1 MNNNIVNDFRCGY
14 VALIG
19 RPNVGKSTLLNQL
32 LGQKLSIT
40 SRKPQTTR
48 QHLLGIKTTDTEQII
63 YVDTPG
69 IHEDARRAINRYM
82 NRTAI
87 SALES
92 VHVIVFL
99 IEAMRWTSEDEAVLK
114 RIKQMDIPVILAV
127 NKVDKVTDK
136 NKLLPFLQEVSAKM
150 EFTHI
155 FPISAKRSTNLTELE
170 QHIRE
175 LLQVSEQYYP
185 EEQITDRSQRYLA
198 AEIVR
203 EKLMRHLGQELPY
216 DLTVEIERFSEDKKR
231 YNINALIWVE
241 RANQKP
247 IVIGEKGSLLKIIGE
262 QARKD
267 MEKLLQK
274 KVFLELW
281 VKVKEGWADDER
293 ALQSLGYKDEL

>member
-1 MNNNIVNDFRCGY
+1 MSESRSDFRCGY

-114 RIKQMDIPVILAV
+114 RIQQTDIPVILAV
-127 NKVDKVTDK
+127 NKVDKLADK
-136 NKLLPFLQEVSAKM
+136 NALLPFLQEVSSKM
-150 EFTHI
+150 NFAHI
-155 FPISAKRSTNLTELE
+155 FPISAKRDTNLKELE
-170 QHIRE
+170 EQVRD
-175 LLQVSEQYYP
+175 LLEVSEPYYA
-185 EEQITDRSQRYLA
+185 EDQVTDRSQRYLA

-216 DLTVEIERFSEDKKR
+216 DLTVEIEQFKEEKGR
-231 YNINALIWVE
+231 YHINALIWVE

-267 MEKLLQK
+267 MEKLFQN
-274 KVFLELW
+274 KVYLELW

>member
-1 MNNNIVNDFRCGY
+1 MNKPNNDFRCGY

-19 RPNVGKSTLLNQL
+19 RPNVGKSTLLNRL

-48 QHLLGIKTTDTEQII
+48 QHLLGIKTTDNEQIV

-82 NRTAI
+82 NRAAI

-114 RIKQMDIPVILAV
+114 RLIQADAPVILAI
-127 NKVDKVTDK
+127 NKVDKITEK
-136 NKLLPFLQEVSAKM
+136 NKLLPFLQEISAKMDFAHIIPVSAK
-150 EFTHI
+150 
-155 FPISAKRSTNLTELE
+155 RDTNLTELE
-170 QHIRE
+170 QQVRE
-175 LLQVSEQYYP
+175 LLEVSEPYFA
-185 EEQITDRSQRYLA
+185 EDQITDRSQRYLA
-198 AEIVR
+198 SEIVR

-216 DLTVEIERFSEDKKR
+216 DLTVEIEQFKEEKGR
-231 YNINALIWVE
+231 YHINALIWVE
-241 RANQKP
+241 RPNQKP
-247 IVIGEKGSLLKIIGE
+247 IVIGEKGGLLKMVGE

-267 MEKLLQK
+267 MEKLFDR
-274 KVFLELW
+274 KVYLELW